1 MLRLHDF
8 LPSGNGYKCR
18 LLLHHLG
25 IPFELVE
32 VDILRGESRTEAF
45 ARLNPE
51 QRIPVLEL
59 EDGTTLPE
67 SNAILC
73 YLAEGTRWLPAERM
87 ARAQVLR
94 WLFWEQ
100 YSHEPAV
107 ATVRHWVLHPSPD
120 EDRQRLWPRKREQGV
135 KALALM
141 DRHLAGR
148 AWFVGEGPTVAD
160 LALYAYTHVAPEGGY
175 DLAPWPAVRAWLA
188 RVAALPGHVGI
199 DHRGGGA
206 RSSGR
211 PPRSRASA
219 RRCRA

>member
-1 MLRLHDF
+1 MYRLHDF
-8 LPSGNGYKCR
+8 LGSGNGYKCR

-25 IPFELVE
+25 LPFERIE

-51 QRIPVLEL
+51 QRVPVLQL

-73 YLAEGTRWLPAERM
+73 YLADGTPWLPADRL

-100 YSHEPAV
+100 YSHEPNV

-120 EDRQRLWPRKREQGV
+120 EERQRLLPRKREQGV
-135 KALALM
+135 RALAVM
-141 DRHLAGR
+141 ERHLAGH

-160 LALYAYTHVAPEGGY
+160 LALYAYTHVAPEGGF
-175 DLAPWPAVRAWLA
+175 DLAPFPAVRAWLT
-188 RVAALPGHVGI
+188 RVAALPGHVTI
-199 DHRGGGA
+199 DFAEGRTSG
-206 RSSGR
+206 RSSG
-211 PPRSRASA
+211 PAPS
-219 RRCRA
+219 